1 MKKLLALMLAAALA
15 FSLVACGGGGGAG
28 DNNTSSTGNG
38 DTTSTDTP
46 SGGGEDSAPSM
57 TKEEMLEQAIECTAG
72 EIAVETGNNIAKA
85 KQTYCEKTLSIYGW
99 IFEIST
105 DHITI
110 SGGDTNFEVY
120 LPAEDIVNLE
130 SRQYVTIVGN
140 TGAEIREEATAPGIP
155 QNVYI
160 YEVSPAYLV
169 TDRYERSGIPIS
181 KNDSFP
187 GAWNVKFPDSN
198 NPEKLRLV
206 YFNDSVDVSQYEGKE
221 ITFSAKIFPDSN
233 WNNVYH
239 DAVIVE

>member
-1 MKKLLALMLAAALA
+1 MKKFLALMLAAALA
-15 FSLVACGGGGGAG
+15 LSLVACGGGGGA
-28 DNNTSSTGNG
+28 DDTNTPSGGNG

-46 SGGGEDSAPSM
+46 SGGEDSATSM

-72 EIAVETGNNIAKA
+72 EIAVETSNNIAKA
-85 KQTYCEKTLSIYGW
+85 KQTYCEQTLSIYGW

-120 LPAEDIVNLE
+120 LPSEDIVNLE

-140 TGAEIREEATAPGIP
+140 TGAEIREEPMAPGIP

-169 TDRYERSGIPIS
+169 ADRYERTGIPKS
-181 KNDSFP
+181 ENDSYP
-187 GAWNVKFPDSN
+187 GAWNVEFPDSN
-198 NPEKLRLV
+198 NPERLRLV
-206 YFNDSVDVSQYEGKE
+206 YFDDSIDVSQYEGKE
-221 ITFSAKIFPDSN
+221 ITFSAKIFPNSN
-233 WNNVYH
+233 WNNEYH
-239 DAVIVE
+239 DAIIVE

>member
-15 FSLVACGGGGGAG
+15 LSLVACGGGSGAG
-28 DNNTSSTGNG
+28 DNNTPSTGNG

-46 SGGGEDSAPSM
+46 SGGGM

-72 EIAVETGNNIAKA
+72 EIAVDTGNNIVKA

-99 IFEIST
+99 ILEIST

-120 LPAEDIVNLE
+120 LPVEDIANLE

-140 TGAEIREEATAPGIP
+140 TGAEIREEPIAPGIP
-155 QNVYI
+155 QNAYI

-169 TDRYERSGIPIS
+169 ADRYERTGIPKS
-181 KNDSFP
+181 KNDSYP
-187 GAWNVKFPDSN
+187 GAWNVEFPNSN
-198 NPEKLRLV
+198 NPELLRLV
-206 YFNDSVDVSQYEGKE
+206 YFDDSIDVSQYEGKE
-221 ITFSAKIFPDSN
+221 ITFSAKIFPNSN
-233 WNNVYH
+233 WQNEYH
-239 DAVIVE
+239 NAVIVE

>member
-1 MKKLLALMLAAALA
+1 MKKLLALILAAALA
-15 FSLVACGGGGGAG
+15 LSLVACGGGSGAG
-28 DNNTSSTGNG
+28 DNNTPSGGNG
-38 DTTSTDTP
+38 DATSTDTP
-46 SGGGEDSAPSM
+46 SGGGEDNTPSM

-99 IFEIST
+99 IFEIGT

-120 LPAEDIVNLE
+120 LPEEDIVNLE

-140 TGAEIREEATAPGIP
+140 TGAEIREEQIAPDIP

-169 TDRYERSGIPIS
+169 ADRYERTGIPKS
-181 KNDSFP
+181 KNDDYP
-187 GAWNVKFPDSN
+187 GAWNVEFPDSN
-198 NPEKLRLV
+198 NPKLLRLV
-206 YFNDSVDVSQYEGKE
+206 YFDDSIDVSQYEGKQ
-221 ITFSAKIFPDSN
+221 ITFSAKIFPNSN
-233 WNNVYH
+233 WKNEYH
-239 DAVIVE
+239 DAIIIE